1 MLARGLERIG
11 ISTRELQRV
20 NWLRILLPLFAIVAA
35 FWIGR
40 NAPSMQVIGRSGFE
54 GILVILVG
62 IIAALLVLYRLELG
76 IFAIVATSFLLRFTI
91 STGTATAIPASMIV
105 ASFVVTVWLLSM
117 LIRRQVK
124 LNAGSYVQPALL
136 FMLVS
141 LISVP
146 YSWLILRPDIFG
158 QGGAG
163 RSGLG
168 FSFVQLGGVS
178 LMILLPLVMLMAANV
193 LKKEKYFKALFG
205 LMVFIAIPELLQR
218 FTFIDFRF
226 GTFEL
231 KTGASYSLWLVALT
245 MGQALFNDNLKIW
258 QRAFCVALAGTWLY
272 IGAELGATWFSGWM
286 PAFVALMF
294 LLFSRSR
301 TLFFI
306 VLAGALFLFAL
317 RPEFYIDKIWNDAVA
332 YDSNRFE
339 IWQVIIF
346 DLTLTK
352 TNIFLGA
359 GPAGYLPFYETYYPG
374 NAWVSH
380 NNYVDIFAETGLIGF
395 SIFLWLLF
403 SVFKSGWEQRDQ
415 MPTAFLRGFNMGV
428 LAGFVGTLF
437 AMGLGDWYIPF
448 VYNIGIP
455 GFDFAVYGWLLSGAM
470 LALRQLVRANNATD
484 AAAAKTPVLVAPS
497 AAR

>member
-1 MLARGLERIG
+1 
-11 ISTRELQRV
+11 
-20 NWLRILLPLFAIVAA
+20 
-35 FWIGR
+35 
-40 NAPSMQVIGRSGFE
+40 
-54 GILVILVG
+54 
-62 IIAALLVLYRLELG
+62 
-76 IFAIVATSFLLRFTI
+76 
-91 STGTATAIPASMIV
+91 
-105 ASFVVTVWLLSM
+105 M

-124 LNAGSYVQPALL
+124 LNEGSYVQPALL
-136 FMLVS
+136 FMLICLLS
-141 LISVP
+141 IP

-168 FSFVQLGGVS
+168 FSFVQLGGAS

-193 LKKEKYFKALFG
+193 LKEEKYFKALFG
-205 LMVFIAIPELLQR
+205 LMIVVAVPELLQR
-218 FTFIDFRF
+218 FGILNFAF
-226 GTFEL
+226 GSFVL

-245 MGQALFNDNLKIW
+245 MGQALFNEKLKIW
-258 QRAFCVALAGTWLY
+258 QRAILVALAGTWLY
-272 IGAELGATWFSGWM
+272 VGAELGATWFSGWM
-286 PAFVALMF
+286 PAFVALIF
-294 LLFSRSR
+294 LTFFRSR
-301 TLFFI
+301 TLFFS
-306 VLAGALFLFAL
+306 VVAFALFMFAL

-359 GPAGYLPFYETYYPG
+359 GPAGYLPFYETYYPR

-395 SIFLWLLF
+395 SIFMWMLF
-403 SVFKSGWEQRDQ
+403 SIFKSGWEQRDQ
-415 MPTAFLRGFNMGV
+415 MPTPFLRGFNYGV

-437 AMGLGDWYIPF
+437 AMGLGDWFIPF

-455 GFDFAVYGWLLSGAM
+455 GFDFAVYGWLLTGSM
-470 LALRQLVRANNATD
+470 LALRQFVRKDEAATNGSAQAP
-484 AAAAKTPVLVAPS
+484 AAATVVGV
-497 AAR
+497 R